1 MKTDKIYIYGKHAL
15 KEALMN
21 APQTIKKVFL
31 AKSVDDKELLELIKK
46 NNINPSELSDDQKT
60 NVEGQGSH
68 QGVIAVMDT
77 SVLLLDYKE
86 FINNL
91 KITKD
96 TMLVL
101 LGEVQDPHNVGAVI
115 RSAAA
120 FGAQGVLIPE
130 HKQAP
135 VTGAVVKVSA
145 GMAFKIPLITI
156 GNVNQTIE
164 DLKKKGFYV
173 YGLAGEGAISLTEEK
188 FEDPTVLILG
198 NESTGIREKTREH
211 CDQLLSIPI
220 DPKCESLNAAVSA
233 SVALY
238 AWSTRKL

>member
-1 MKTDKIYIYGKHAL
+1 MKTDKIFIYGRHAL
-15 KEALMN
+15 KEALLN
-21 APQTIKKVFL
+21 APKTVKKVFL
-31 AKSVDDKELLELIKK
+31 AKNVDDAEIFNLLKK
-46 NNINPSELSDDQKT
+46 NNLSAGELNDDKKGV
-60 NVEGQGSH
+60 VEGHGSH
-68 QGVIAVMDT
+68 QGVIAQIDI
-77 SVLLLDYKE
+77 SILLVDYKT
-86 FINNL
+86 FIKNL
-91 KITKD
+91 KINKN

-101 LGEVQDPHNVGAVI
+101 MGEVQDPHNVGAVI

-120 FGAQGVLIPE
+120 FGARGVLIPE

-145 GMAFKIPLITI
+145 GMAFKIPLVSI

-173 YGLAGEGAISLTEEK
+173 YGLAGEGATSLVDEK

-198 NESTGIREKTREH
+198 NEGSGIREKTREH
-211 CDQLLSIPI
+211 CDKLLSIPI
-220 DPKCESLNAAVSA
+220 DSKCESLNAAVSA

-238 AWSTRKL
+238 AWSVRNK

>member
-15 KEALMN
+15 KEALLN
-21 APQTIKKVFL
+21 APEVVKKVFL
-31 AKSVDDKELLELIKK
+31 AKSVDDSEIFNLL
-46 NNINPSELSDDQKT
+46 KT
-60 NVEGQGSH
+60 NKITPGELTDDKKTTVEGSGSH
-68 QGVIAVMDT
+68 QGVIAQIDT
-77 SVLLLDYKE
+77 GRLLRDYKE
-86 FINNL
+86 FIKNL
-91 KITKD
+91 EITKD

-120 FGAQGVLIPE
+120 FGASGVLIPE

-145 GMAFKIPLITI
+145 GMAFKIPLISI
-156 GNVNQTIE
+156 GNVNQTVE

-173 YGLAGEGAISLTEEK
+173 YGLAGEGATSIVDEK

-198 NESTGIREKTREH
+198 NESVGIREKTREH
-211 CDQLLSIPI
+211 CDHLLSIPI

-238 AWSTRKL
+238 AWKTRKL

>member
-1 MKTDKIYIYGKHAL
+1 MKTDKIYVYGRHAL

-21 APQTIKKVFL
+21 APAVVKKVFL
-31 AKSVDDKELLELIKK
+31 AKSAEDPEILELLAK
-46 NNINPSELSDDQKT
+46 NKITHSELTEDKKST
-60 NVEGQGSH
+60 VEGNGSH
-68 QGVIAVMDT
+68 QGVIATIDT
-77 SVLLLDYKE
+77 SRLLVDYKE
-86 FINNL
+86 FINSI
-91 KITKD
+91 KVTKD

-120 FGAQGVLIPE
+120 FGAAGVLIPE

-145 GMAFKIPLITI
+145 GMAFKIPLISI
-156 GNVNQTIE
+156 GNVNQTVE

-173 YGLAGEGAISLTEEK
+173 YGLAGEGAKSLVEEK

-211 CDQLLSIPI
+211 CDHLLSIPI

-238 AWSTRKL
+238 AWSTRLR